1 MVVCDVTKKSD
12 LQNLMN
18 KTIEEFKGVDVW
30 INNAGINQPMIPIWE
45 VETEEVEEKKLPI
58 RIGVL
63 APGIMI
69 TDFIT
74 HSMGNDA
81 FEQVLDL

>member
-1 MVVCDVTKKSD
+1 
-12 LQNLMN
+12 
-18 KTIEEFKGVDVW
+18 
-30 INNAGINQPMIPIWE
+30 MIPIWE